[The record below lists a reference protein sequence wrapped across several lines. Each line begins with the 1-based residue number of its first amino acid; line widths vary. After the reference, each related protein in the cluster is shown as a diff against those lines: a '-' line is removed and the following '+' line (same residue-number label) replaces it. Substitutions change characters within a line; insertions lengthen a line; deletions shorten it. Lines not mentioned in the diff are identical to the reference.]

1 MEEGREGG
9 IDTGGGDNMHKKRRH
24 AALAVVTVC
33 VCVCVLSDAKSGAC
47 NADINVAIP
56 NELWA
61 RTTSVRVWPR

>member
-1 MEEGREGG
+1 
-9 IDTGGGDNMHKKRRH
+9 MHKKRRH
-24 AALAVVTVC
+24 AALAVVT